1 MIMMEVVMVATK
13 MIMMMVMV
21 ATKMIMMMVMV
32 ATKMIMAVMSELE
45 WAHHFWQPSPSH
57 LNTIL
62 PFRFAVQ
69 CNLMH
74 SDAQC
79 LKEEAVQSFLSGL
92 QQPLAPGAPRSHKS
106 VALDTSLPLQ
116 ITNIRQI
123 YIFQYL
129 DEYISKPRLFL
140 S

>member
-1 MIMMEVVMVATK
+1 MVATK

-21 ATKMIMMMVMV
+21 
-32 ATKMIMAVMSELE
+32 AVMSELE

-79 LKEEAVQSFLSGL
+79 LKEEAVQLSYQAYNNPWHL
-92 QQPLAPGAPRSHKS
+92 AHLAP
-106 VALDTSLPLQ
+106 
-116 ITNIRQI
+116 TN
-123 YIFQYL
+123 L
-129 DEYISKPRLFL
+129 
-140 S
+140 